1 MIVLKDL
8 IVCDEEYIALA
19 EKYKELG
26 ETFDRYYYLFVSTLN
41 RIQKQGISSG
51 LTNKNILYLISYLD
65 NLKEKLSY
73 STDLAS
79 TLCSLYLQ
87 NIEKAD
93 DELFKGENL

>member
-1 MIVLKDL
+1 MKDL
-8 IVCDEEYIALA
+8 IVCDEEYAALA

-26 ETFDRYYYLFVSTLN
+26 ETFDRYYSRFLYTLL
-41 RIQKQGISSG
+41 RAKRFGISSG
-51 LTNKNILYLISYLD
+51 LTSDNISELLLRLWV
-65 NLKEKLSY
+65 LKEKLSY

-93 DELFKGENL
+93 DDLFKGEKI